1 MTALGWLGA
10 RAWRMAVDP
19 RSLRLPMLSVVAALW
34 IAPAL
39 LSWQDIAQVNDVSTG
54 QQDRPDAA
62 MGADSA
68 ASLIWDDYRSGN
80 NGDIYFSLRDPVT
93 GSWSANERV
102 SDDATGR
109 TQWNAAIAVD
119 GAGVAYAVWQDQ
131 RDGKKTP
138 DTNIYASKRSGGA
151 WGANLR
157 VNDDT
162 GAAAPQSSA
171 RIAVTSGGDAVA
183 VWADMRSHAG
193 NVCASRLPAGGT
205 AWAPNLRVTDNGAS
219 RKFDPD
225 VAIGADGTAY
235 AVWEDDRAGD
245 TDVWF
250 SKLLPGASTWSA
262 NERISDDPGAADQ
275 YEPRI
280 EINASGDLVVLWLDD
295 RVPSTEVRMARL
307 RAGSTGWETSRVVS
321 DVAAVPVSLDLSVA
335 SDGSAFA
342 VWQDARG
349 TSYDIWG
356 AEYDA
361 ATDAWLTPALGSD
374 EPGTTAQMRA
384 TGARTSSGV
393 VVAWRDDRVTGGD
406 VRARYATSGGP

>member
-1 MTALGWLGA
+1 
-10 RAWRMAVDP
+10 MAVDP
-19 RSLRLPMLSVVAALW
+19 RSLRLPMFSVVAALW

-39 LSWQDIAQVNDVSTG
+39 LSWQDSAQVNDVSTG
-54 QQDRPDAA
+54 QQDRPDTA

-68 ASLIWDDYRSGN
+68 AYLIWDDYRSGN
-80 NGDIYFSLRDPVT
+80 NGDIYFSRRDPVT

-102 SDDATGR
+102 SDDPTGR

-119 GAGVAYAVWQDQ
+119 GAGDAYAVWQDQ

-162 GAAAPQSSA
+162 GAAASQSSA

-183 VWADMRSHAG
+183 VWADLRSHAW
-193 NVCASRLPAGGT
+193 NVYSSRLPAGGA
-205 AWAPNLRVTDNGAS
+205 AWAANLRVTDNGAS

-245 TDVWF
+245 SDVWF

-262 NERISDDPGAADQ
+262 NERISDDPGLAAQ
-275 YEPRI
+275 YAPRI
-280 EINASGDLVVLWLDD
+280 AIAANGDLYVLWLDD
-295 RVPSTEVRMARL
+295 RVPSTEVRMSRL
-307 RAGSTGWETSRVVS
+307 RAGAAGWEASRVVS
-321 DVAAVPVSLDLSVA
+321 DTAAVPVSLALGLA
-335 SDGSAFA
+335 GDGTGFA

-356 AEYDA
+356 AEYDVASDSWLASALISDDPA
-361 ATDAWLTPALGSD
+361 A
-374 EPGTTAQMRA
+374 TAQMRP
-384 TGARTSSGV
+384 TVARTSSQV
-393 VVAWRDDRVTGGD
+393 VAAWRDDRVSGGD
-406 VRARYATSGGP
+406 IRARVASGGP